1 MRSGDGSRPDED
13 LALQFYDVDP
23 ADRPPPECIVRIRG
37 VVGLCDLLEDRL
49 NSLGDGLD
57 LKARFADLEIIRQTE
72 PDRSDP
78 DGAGLACPAG
88 AAGAG
93 TWASTSRSKSRWGWD
108 LIEEGARVLAID
120 INLAAAG
127 ETRASST
134 AEGGD
139 CTVVETDVSRSDQ
152 VGAMI
157 EAWLETYG
165 RIDILHNN
173 VGILEVGGPVIAE
186 PIKEAYGSGDLERMI
201 EVRDSQCPMKGM
213 TYKVVCRA

>member
-1 MRSGDGSRPDED
+1 MPRWRCG
-13 LALQFYDVDP
+13 
-23 ADRPPPECIVRIRG
+23 CWNMG
-37 VVGLCDLLEDRL
+37 VNIEVEKPMGM
-49 NSLGDGLD
+49 
-57 LKARFADLEIIRQTE
+57 
-72 PDRSDP
+72 
-78 DGAGLACPAG
+78 
-88 AAGAG
+88 
-93 TWASTSRSKSRWGWD
+93 D

-186 PIKEAYGSGDLERMI
+186 PLKEAYGSGDLERMI
-201 EVRDSQCPMKGM
+201 VP
-213 TYKVVCRA
+213 